1 MRASPGHVWVSVEFR
16 ALSLSCLRSASTL
29 WEHEVAGSNPVAPT
43 SDYDFVVLLSSNAMD
58 DTALLTCPY
67 CFENVEIYI
76 DPQSEGEL
84 IRDCDV
90 CCRPWSL
97 QVSRGVDG
105 ELFVRANR
113 AQ

>member
-1 MRASPGHVWVSVEFR
+1 M
-16 ALSLSCLRSASTL
+16 TL
-29 WEHEVAGSNPVAPT
+29 DSIAIAREAPPV
-43 SDYDFVVLLSSNAMD
+43 DLDLLSWTAMD

-67 CFENVEIYI
+67 CFENVEVYI

-97 QVSRGVDG
+97 QVSRSTDG